1 MADQD
6 MEKENRSLE
15 SESRRR
21 EEEERL
27 SYIMRH
33 AGGIKTVI
41 NPFLR
46 RRGRLADELRHLP
59 SLLSHVIGS
68 GEAYGC
74 C

>member
-1 MADQD
+1 

-46 RRGRLADELRHLP
+46 RRDALQMNFATCQVSCRM
-59 SLLSHVIGS
+59 
-68 GEAYGC
+68 
-74 C
+74 